1 MKALDLDAKEHFE
14 KRIEDLERELF
25 KERAARQEAEV
36 LLFQAA
42 SQHRA
47 PHPGQ
52 LGTFRLDHHTEFLT
66 AILRNLPSGIL
77 LTDENDQVVFANL
90 HFREIFFLEDQADEL
105 LGMKRQE
112 AAREMGALMKDP
124 EDWLEVLDICVE
136 NNSTLTGAI
145 FELTDERVLE
155 FDFFPIISGGQRMGH
170 LCAVKDVTEQR
181 RIQLEVAR
189 SEEKYRG
196 VMENMSL
203 GLLELDTSGRITK
216 PYKYFC
222 KMTGYEPEELLGKKA
237 RSLLVPKEFIPVL
250 EEQDKS
256 QERGEPGAYEVQLI
270 SKVGDRIWALVTS
283 APLFDYRGSLTGYLD
298 IIYDMTERKLLEQEL
313 KVAKDQAE
321 RSREAEKQFLANM
334 SHEIRNPINAII
346 GISNLLY
353 DTNLTK
359 EQLAHVD
366 NIKYSGD
373 MLLGLIS
380 GILDL
385 SKIESGSMDL
395 VEKNLDIHSTIQA
408 IIHSISFKAKQKPI
422 VFSYEKDS
430 RINFRVMADRVVLNQ
445 IFSNLLVNAEKFT
458 DKGKVEVRSKFIGMK
473 EGKAH
478 LAFSV
483 SDTGIGIPKNK
494 LSRIFESFAQA
505 DRETKLKYGGTGL
518 GLAIVKQLVGRYGGG
533 VSVTSREKKG
543 STFQFDLYLDMAKE
557 IEDSKRSIVYK
568 PFEES
573 RILIVEDNKVNQQYL
588 AGILEKWFFSYDL
601 ANNGIE
607 ALECLNEHRYQLIL
621 MDIRMPEMDGYETTI
636 RIRSSEDNP
645 NQEVPIIALTASALV
660 DEKERALSA
669 GMNYHLTKPF
679 SPEDLGLVLSKFN
692 LIEAVEVD
700 KPDNFTFNS
709 ELDADYLDEFY
720 QGDLQRAALMFD
732 VFLKV
737 IDGEMDKLEKHKEEQ
752 DWNGFS
758 SQAHK
763 IKPNFMMVGLREF
776 SEKMKYFEGAKKYAD
791 LRKMISLQFDEVRRD
806 FEKSKSVI
814 EKELVRLREFT

>member
-1 MKALDLDAKEHFE
+1 MP
-14 KRIEDLERELF
+14 
-25 KERAARQEAEV
+25 AR
-36 LLFQAA
+36 
-42 SQHRA
+42 
-47 PHPGQ
+47 
-52 LGTFRLDHHTEFLT
+52 
-66 AILRNLPSGIL
+66 
-77 LTDENDQVVFANL
+77 
-90 HFREIFFLEDQADEL
+90 
-105 LGMKRQE
+105 
-112 AAREMGALMKDP
+112 
-124 EDWLEVLDICVE
+124 
-136 NNSTLTGAI
+136 
-145 FELTDERVLE
+145 
-155 FDFFPIISGGQRMGH
+155 ISG
-170 LCAVKDVTEQR
+170 
-181 RIQLEVAR
+181 
-189 SEEKYRG
+189 SEKKYQG
-196 VMENMSL
+196 VMEQLEL
-203 GLLELDTSGRITK
+203 GLLEIDTQGKITK
-216 PYKYFC
+216 AYQYFC
-222 KMTGYEPEELLGKKA
+222 HMTGYSQEELVGKRA
-237 RSLLVPKEFIPVL
+237 RDLLVPKEFIATL
-250 EEQDKS
+250 EAQDEK
-256 QERGEPGAYEVQLI
+256 QRRGERGLYEVQI
-270 SKVGDRIWALVTS
+270 IAKNGDRIWVLVTS
-283 APLFDYRGSLTGYLD
+283 APLIDGEGRLTGYLD
-298 IIYDMTERKLLEQEL
+298 IIYDMTSRKLLEQEL

-334 SHEIRNPINAII
+334 SHEIRNAII

-353 DTNLTK
+353 DTELTK
-359 EQLAHVD
+359 EQLGHVD

-385 SKIESGSMDL
+385 SKIESGAMDL
-395 VEKNLDIHSTIQA
+395 VEKNIDIHSTLQA
-408 IIHSISFKAKQKPI
+408 IIHTMSFKAKQKPI
-422 VFSYEKDS
+422 TFSYERDE

-458 DKGKVEVRSKFIGMK
+458 DRGSIKVRSTLIGTK

-478 LAFSV
+478 LSFSV
-483 SDTGIGIPKNK
+483 TDTGIGIPRNK
-494 LSRIFESFAQA
+494 LGKIFKSFEQA
-505 DRETKLKYGGTGL
+505 DRETKLRYGGTGL
-518 GLAIVKQLVGRYGGG
+518 GLAIVKQLVSKYGGG

-543 STFQFDLYLDMAKE
+543 STFRFDLYLRMAEE
-557 IEDSKRSIVYK
+557 IEAVNRSFTYK

-573 RILIVEDNKVNQQYL
+573 RILIDEDNPVNQQYL
-588 AGILEKWFFSYDL
+588 SGILEKWFLSYDL

-607 ALECLNEHRYQLIL
+607 ALELLGEHKYQLVL

-645 NQEVPIIALTASALV
+645 NTNIPIIALTASALV
-660 DEKERALSA
+660 DEKERALAA

-700 KPDNFTFNS
+700 KPENFTFNS

-732 VFLKV
+732 IFLKV
-737 IDGEMDKLEKHKEEQ
+737 IDGEMDKLQQLKEEQ

-763 IKPNFMMVGLREF
+763 IKPNFMMVGLRDF

-806 FEKSKSVI
+806 FDTSKTLI